1 MIRAMRGAR
10 KRTACGAARTFA
22 AALSACVGIL
32 LVACLDATPYTMPPP
47 ANDGGANPTIDA
59 AEDGDAATTTCRACL
74 GAPDAP
80 GPGCGDELAA
90 CQADP
95 KCGAALAC
103 ALADGCFDRGS
114 LGQLVVCGLPCAK
127 AAGIVSNDDP
137 ALTQA
142 FDLFHC
148 AGTTCVTPCHLAST
162 DASLSD

>member
-1 MIRAMRGAR
+1 MRWPKTQTGRRASRM
-10 KRTACGAARTFA
+10 FA
-22 AALSACVGIL
+22 ALVFAFAGIL

-47 ANDGGANPTIDA
+47 TNDGGATRTIDA
-59 AEDGDAATTTCRACL
+59 AEDADAAMTTCRACL

-137 ALTQA
+137 AVTQA
-142 FDLFHC
+142 FNFLHC